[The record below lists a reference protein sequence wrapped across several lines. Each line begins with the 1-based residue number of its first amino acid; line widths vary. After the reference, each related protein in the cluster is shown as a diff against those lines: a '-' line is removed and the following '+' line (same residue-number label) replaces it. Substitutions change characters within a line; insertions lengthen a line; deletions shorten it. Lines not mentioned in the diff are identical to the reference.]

1 MERSHLLQLNLLRS
15 RLLRLPSLPPLH
27 LDNFLL
33 PSLRTVQNSLLP
45 PPLNRL
51 RLLPMVNLARP
62 LLYSQRNRSSWPTF
76 LLSTL
81 RKLPLDKP
89 NSLLKKLPRMAQLLS
104 LLPLLLPLPTL
115 FLSQVDRLSPL
126 KLRRAKSVR
135 PLLLSFSSPTQMRA
149 PSLLDLRQL
158 ANLLFLLLPLL
169 LPRNLSLKL
178 FLQLLGLPPPRQVK
192 LLLLPLP
199 TLSSVRNLSREL
211 VRVRSTSRKTLRHS
225 D

>member
-1 MERSHLLQLNLLRS
+1 MGRSRLLQLNLLQS
-15 RLLRLPSLPPLH
+15 KLLRRPSLPPLH

-33 PSLRTVQNSLLP
+33 PLLRTVQNSLLP

-51 RLLPMVNLARP
+51 RLLPTVNLARL
-62 LLYSQRNRSSWPTF
+62 LLYSQRNRSYWPTF

-89 NSLLKKLPRMAQLLS
+89 NSLPKKLPRMAQLLS
-104 LLPLLLPLPTL
+104 LLPLLLPRPTL
-115 FLSQVDRLSPL
+115 FPSQVDRLSPL

-158 ANLLFLLLPLL
+158 ANLPFLLLPLL